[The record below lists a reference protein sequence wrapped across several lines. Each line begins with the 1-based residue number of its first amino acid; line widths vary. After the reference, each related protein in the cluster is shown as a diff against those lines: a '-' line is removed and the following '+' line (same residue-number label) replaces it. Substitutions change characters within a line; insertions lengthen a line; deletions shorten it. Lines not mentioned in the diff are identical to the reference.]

1 MLSQSDQV
9 RDAVNAMTD
18 GKFILS
24 IYYFIISIISI
35 NSRMGN
41 CTDVVFCL
49 QSLLIFA
56 SI

>member
-9 RDAVNAMTD
+9 RDAVNSMTD

-24 IYYFIISIISI
+24 IYFILFYYPVWAID
-35 NSRMGN
+35 
-41 CTDVVFCL
+41 DVVFCL

>member
-9 RDAVNAMTD
+9 RDAVNSMTD
-18 GKFILS
+18 GKFI
-24 IYYFIISIISI
+24 FIILFNFIPY
-35 NSRMGN
+35 GQLY
-41 CTDVVFCL
+41 DVVFCL